1 MVRSITGGACSPRTK
16 SRNDREQGYWQREPI
31 KASIISLTPNELF
44 GGLGKEAGQMNQEWR
59 KSIIRMQGKY
69 ILH

>member
-1 MVRSITGGACSPRTK
+1 MIE
-16 SRNDREQGYWQREPI
+16 N
-31 KASIISLTPNELF
+31 SLTPNEL
-44 GGLGKEAGQMNQEWR
+44 GGSLMSERVKRINKER

>member
-1 MVRSITGGACSPRTK
+1 M
-16 SRNDREQGYWQREPI
+16 NYDD
-31 KASIISLTPNELF
+31 SLTPNEL
-44 GGLGKEAGQMNQEWR
+44 GGSLMSERGKRIKKGR

>member
-1 MVRSITGGACSPRTK
+1 MHEHILMIT
-16 SRNDREQGYWQREPI
+16 Y
-31 KASIISLTPNELF
+31 LTPNELF
-44 GGLGKEAGQMNQEWR
+44 GGLGKEAGQTNQEWR